1 MPATTGTH
9 SAFRGKV
16 RHKRLNR
23 SFGGSL
29 FIFLVLALFG
39 IFMLLPIVYSL
50 STSLKP
56 LDELWYFPPKF
67 LVENP
72 TLKNFS
78 DLFKVMSNSW
88 IPFPRYI
95 FNTVFISVVGTAGH
109 VLLASMCAYGLS
121 KFRFP
126 GDRIMFNM
134 VVYSLMFTATVTAIP
149 SFLIIKQLGWIDSHL
164 SLIIPAFAYP
174 LGLYLMKQ
182 FMEQMVPDTILEAA
196 RIDGSGEFRMFFRI
210 VMPMVKPAWL
220 TLIIFSFQNLW
231 NMGASV
237 YIYDEKLKTFNY
249 ALSQIL
255 AGGVARTGTAA
266 AATVIMMLV
275 PITLF
280 LITQSNIVET
290 MSTSG
295 MKE

>member
-134 VVYSLMFTATVTAIP
+134 VVYSLMFTA
-149 SFLIIKQLGWIDSHL
+149 L
-164 SLIIPAFAYP
+164 SLIHI
-174 LGLYLMKQ
+174 
-182 FMEQMVPDTILEAA
+182 
-196 RIDGSGEFRMFFRI
+196 
-210 VMPMVKPAWL
+210 
-220 TLIIFSFQNLW
+220 
-231 NMGASV
+231 
-237 YIYDEKLKTFNY
+237 
-249 ALSQIL
+249 
-255 AGGVARTGTAA
+255 
-266 AATVIMMLV
+266 
-275 PITLF
+275 
-280 LITQSNIVET
+280 
-290 MSTSG
+290 
-295 MKE
+295 